1 MNEHSSRSHSVFLI
15 NVKQENLEN
24 QKKLS
29 GKLYLVDLAGS
40 EKVSKTGAE
49 GNICLFLRFK
59 TINTFVKFQ
68 ELSWTKLRILINL
81 FPHWVM

>member
-1 MNEHSSRSHSVFLI
+1 MLKLLLLSDMNEHSSRSHSVFLI

-40 EKVSKTGAE
+40 EKVNKYNRDYLTVFIL
-49 GNICLFLRFK
+49 NNNFRYL
-59 TINTFVKFQ
+59 
-68 ELSWTKLRILINL
+68 KLEQREQY
-81 FPHWVM
+81 